1 MSLQH
6 YCELFIGQVEVINDV
21 GITIADESLVEYVTA
36 ENGRVNSNAEDKE
49 EVKQFMLAA

>member
-6 YCELFIGQVEVINDV
+6 YYELFIGQVEVINDF